1 MVENPDVMA
10 AASIRT
16 SLTTPLIVFALALGA
31 EVLHL
36 VSAGPPTPAGVALHL
51 LALAAVAGVGV
62 WAMASATASRRDLAG
77 LQAQLAELRQTV
89 EGQELLIDGAGE
101 AIVVIDDQASIVTFN
116 RAAERMFGYGAAEM
130 IGTSLERL
138 MTEGG
143 RRSHAEY
150 LAKTGV
156 TAMVEAAKL
165 RTVHRGVRKRGD
177 VFAFEL
183 TMTEWSDG
191 GRRMFTGVLRD
202 VTDRERTADAL
213 RDATAHFSQ
222 LFEAIGDPLFVY
234 VISGDGGFVLDSMN
248 SAAEAFTGRSRYA
261 VGGWTPE
268 QLAAN
273 EGRALKR
280 ALLECLSSAAGAT
293 AEVALLTTD
302 GARTAALTFTPMR
315 NPTGEIT
322 RVLVHGRGAQ
332 GPATRVQDAAA

>member
-1 MVENPDVMA
+1 M
-10 AASIRT
+10 IG
-16 SLTTPLIVFALALGA
+16 FALALTA
-31 EVLHL
+31 EALHL
-36 VSAGPPTPAGVALHL
+36 VLTGPPSPAGVALHL
-51 LALAAVAGVGV
+51 VALAAVAGVAV
-62 WAMASATASRRDLAG
+62 WAMAGAAASRRELAET
-77 LQAQLAELRQTV
+77 QAQLAELQHAI
-89 EGQELLIDGAGE
+89 ESQEELIDGAGE
-101 AIVVIDDQASIVTFN
+101 AIVVIDDQATIVTFN
-116 RAAERMFGYGAAEM
+116 RAAERIFGYGAAEM

-143 RRSHAEY
+143 RRAHAEY
-150 LAKTGV
+150 MARTGV

-183 TMTEWSDG
+183 TMTEWSDA

-213 RDATAHFSQ
+213 RDANAHFNQ

-234 VISGDGGFVLDSMN
+234 AIGGDGGFVLDSMN

-261 VGGWTPE
+261 IGGWAPE
-268 QLAAN
+268 KLAKD

-280 ALLECLSSAAGAT
+280 ALLECLSSAASTT
-293 AEVALLTTD
+293 AEVALLATD
-302 GARTAALTFTPMR
+302 GPRTTALTFTPMR

-332 GPATRVQDAAA
+332 RPAARTKDAA

>member
-1 MVENPDVMA
+1 MKSRDIMP
-10 AASIRT
+10 AASLRT
-16 SLTTPLIVFALALGA
+16 LPKTPLIGFALALAA
-31 EVLHL
+31 EALHVLL
-36 VSAGPPTPAGVALHL
+36 TGPPTPASVALHFV
-51 LALAAVAGVGV
+51 ALAAVAGVGV
-62 WAMASATASRRDLAG
+62 WAMANATASRRELAQTQG
-77 LQAQLAELRQTV
+77 RLAELRQTM
-89 EGQELLIDGAGE
+89 EGQEQLIDGAGE
-101 AIVVIDDQASIVTFN
+101 AIVVIDDQATIVTFN
-116 RAAERMFGYGAAEM
+116 RAAERIFGYGAAEM

-202 VTDRERTADAL
+202 VTDLERTADAL
-213 RDATAHFSQ
+213 RDANAHFSQ
-222 LFEAIGDPLFVY
+222 LFEAIGEPLFVF
-234 VISGDGGFVLDSMN
+234 VVGGDGGFVLDSMN
-248 SAAEAFTGRSRYA
+248 SAAEAYTGHSRYA
-261 VGGWTPE
+261 IGGWTPE
-268 QLAAN
+268 QLAKN

-280 ALLECLSSAAGAT
+280 ALLECLSVAASTT
-293 AEVALLTTD
+293 ADVALLATD
-302 GARTAALTFTPMR
+302 GVRATALTFTPMR

-322 RVLVHGRGAQ
+322 RVLAHGRGAQ
-332 GPATRVQDAAA
+332 KPTARAKAAA